1 MPRAPLVVLLAT
13 PLLMLACGG
22 GEDGRGQTAGLSGGL
37 TAVTSITGASVGEGG
52 TTLEPTGGS
61 GGVEGGGTSMGADA
75 STGAVDSSGG
85 ASSTGAVSGDTTT
98 GVTGMTGPD
107 ATTGS
112 DDVGESTGECAE
124 ITEMAMN
131 KKQPAD
137 IIFVIDNSGSMDIE
151 AASVKTNM
159 NQFSSQIV
167 ASGID
172 VHVVLISELSGNT
185 GMCIDPPL
193 GGGGCPV
200 KDTKLPT
207 FLHIDDGVGSNNAL
221 SKLLEHH
228 PSWKDSMRPDAA
240 KHIVVVSDDNSSMGA
255 AAFDAAFKAL
265 DPSYAGYKFHAIV
278 GEKDSGD
285 FLWCASNALC
295 CAFTAEAGKVYLDLI
310 KLTDGVWGDLC
321 DQDFK
326 PVFNVLST
334 EVIENAGLA
343 CEWVIPEP
351 MGGDVIDYGKVNV
364 DFDDGKGK
372 VTPIGKVDGPDSC
385 GGVVDGWYYD
395 DPVKPTKILVC
406 PQTCVKIQGAAN
418 AAMKLKFGCETIIA
432 Q

>member
-1 MPRAPLVVLLAT
+1 MPRRASIVVLLAT
-13 PLLMLACGG
+13 PLLVFACGG
-22 GEDGRGQTAGLSGGL
+22 GEDGRGQTAGLSGSA
-37 TAVTSITGASVGEGG
+37 TAVTSITGASVGESG

-61 GGVEGGGTSMGADA
+61 GGVEGGGTSTGGGPSTDA
-75 STGAVDSSGG
+75 VESSGG
-85 ASSTGAVSGDTTT
+85 GSSSTGASVETT
-98 GVTGMTGPD
+98 TGMTGPD

-124 ITEMAMN
+124 ITEMATN

-137 IIFVIDNSGSMDIE
+137 IIFVIDNSGSMDVE
-151 AASVKTNM
+151 AGSVKTNM
-159 NQFSSQIV
+159 NQFSSKIV

-185 GMCIDPPL
+185 GMCIDAPL
-193 GGGGCPV
+193 GSGGCPV
-200 KDTKLPT
+200 KDTKLPN
-207 FLHIDDGVGSNNAL
+207 FLHIDDEVGSTNAL
-221 SKLLEHH
+221 PKLLQHH
-228 PSWKDSMRPDAA
+228 PAWKDSMRPDAS
-240 KHIVVVSDDNSSMGA
+240 KHVVVVSDDDSDMGA
-255 AAFDAAFKAL
+255 NAFDAAFKAL

-285 FLWCASNALC
+285 VLWCISDPVC
-295 CAFTAEAGKVYLDLI
+295 CAFTASAGKVYLDLI

-321 DQDFK
+321 KQDFK
-326 PVFNVLST
+326 PVFDVLST

-364 DFDDGKGK
+364 DFDDGKGN